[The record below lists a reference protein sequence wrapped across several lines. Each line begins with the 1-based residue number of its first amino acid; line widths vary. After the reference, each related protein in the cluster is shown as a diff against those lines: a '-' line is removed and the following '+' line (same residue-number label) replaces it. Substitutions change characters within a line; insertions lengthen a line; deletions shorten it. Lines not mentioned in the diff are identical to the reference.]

1 MASSNDTGSKP
12 LLWGGIAL
20 TVIMALSPLGLI
32 AFIVLVVAGG
42 AQACQPGGSTPSTS
56 ELSAEQAQNAATILG
71 VSKSAFTDPAVQQK
85 AQLVALIAAL
95 QESGLRNLDHG
106 DADSLGLFQMR
117 PSMGWGT
124 PDQIMNPAYASGR
137 FFRALNDV
145 SGWQGMAPG
154 TAAQAVEV
162 SAFPDAYAKWIPKA
176 TAVINDVA
184 ATIQPI
190 AIPVDVGWTG
200 GSQEAG
206 GAAASGGVQCPVS
219 GDARALAGELVKAI
233 DSGKL
238 YGSTPDHLKEIRW
251 IADGKTVAN
260 CQIDTRILQVAVAAV
275 RAFDKVGVSDIN
287 RKCTDQVEGAGTDSL
302 HYKDGGGH
310 AIDFF
315 AINGQP
321 LTGANPPSLELIR
334 ALDKAAPADAMGLG
348 QRQCRMAAH
357 TQITFTHFV
366 DFNDTCNHVHVDV
379 GRSNL

>member
-1 MASSNDTGSKP
+1 MASSNDNGSKP
-12 LLWGGIAL
+12 LIWGGIVL
-20 TVIMALSPLGLI
+20 TIVMALSPLGLI

-42 AQACQPGGSTPSTS
+42 AQACQPGGSAPSTS
-56 ELSAEQAQNAATILG
+56 ELSAEQSQNAATILG
-71 VSKSAFTDPAVQQK
+71 VSKSAFTDPSVQQK
-85 AQLVALIAAL
+85 AQIVALIAAL
-95 QESGLRNLDHG
+95 QGSGLRNLNHG
-106 DADSLGLFQMR
+106 DRDSLGLFQMR

-124 PDQIMNPAYASGR
+124 AEQIMNPAYAAGM
-137 FFRALNDV
+137 FFRHLNAV
-145 SGWQGMAPG
+145 SGWQGMEPG
-154 TAAQAVEV
+154 KAAQAVEV

-184 ATIQPI
+184 PTIQPI
-190 AIPVDVGWTG
+190 AIPAEVGWTG
-200 GSQEAG
+200 GSQDAG
-206 GAAASGGVQCPVS
+206 GGTGGGVQCPVS

-233 DSGKL
+233 DAGKL

-251 IADGKTVAN
+251 VAEGKTVAN
-260 CQIDTRILQVAVAAV
+260 CQIDTRILQIAVAAV

-287 RKCTDQVEGAGTDSL
+287 RRCTGQVEGAGTDSL

-315 AINGQP
+315 SINGQT

-334 ALDKAAPADAMGLG
+334 ALDKAAPAEAMGLG